1 MNNTAVALVRPLEIA
16 VIGAGSMGQEHVVR
30 LLANPRCRV
39 AAVVDPRVEAAEWA
53 RKNRFTH
60 CADIRDLLSAQR
72 LDGAIVATPNDLHVP
87 TAVSLLDAGVPVL
100 VEKPI
105 AESLAAGQSL
115 ARKVRETG
123 VPVLIGHHRRYSS
136 AIQAAISCIARG
148 ALGRIVALN
157 VTTLFYKPEAYFEA
171 MWRRGA
177 SGGPI
182 LINLVHDI
190 DSLRAL
196 CGEIIAVQAVGSSR
210 NRGFEAEDTAAAA
223 LEFANGALGTMLL
236 SDTTV
241 ASNSWEHTSAENS
254 IFPHDSTQDCIF
266 IGGTRGSLAVPTMR
280 MWRQVGDASWTLPFI
295 TERLTIKTT
304 DPLAR
309 QLDHFCDIIEHGVTP
324 LVGVVDA
331 LRTLAVTLAVRESAQ
346 TRTRVEIPIT

>member
-1 MNNTAVALVRPLEIA
+1 MNNTGVASGRPLEIA

-39 AAVVDPRVEAAEWA
+39 AAVVDPRFEAAEWA
-53 RKNRFTH
+53 GKNRFTH
-60 CADIRDLLSAQR
+60 YADIRDLLSSQR

-87 TAVSLLDAGVPVL
+87 SAVSLLDVGVPVL

-105 AESLAAGQSL
+105 AESLASGQEL

-123 VPVLIGHHRRYSS
+123 VPALIGHHRRYSA

-148 ALGRIVALN
+148 TLGRIVALN
-157 VTTLFYKPEAYFEA
+157 VTTLFHKPEPYFEA
-171 MWRRGA
+171 VWRRGA

-196 CGEIIAVQAVGSSR
+196 SGEIIAVQAVGSSR
-210 NRGFEAEDTAAAA
+210 NRGFAAEDTAAAI
-223 LEFANGALGTMLL
+223 LEFKNGALGSMLL

-241 ASNSWEHTSAENS
+241 ASNSWEHTSGENS
-254 IFPHDSTQDCIF
+254 IFPRDPMQDCIL

-280 MWRQVGDASWTLPFI
+280 IWRQEGDASWTLPFI
-295 TERLTIKTT
+295 TERLAIKTT
-304 DPLAR
+304 DPLAS
-309 QLDHFCDIIEHGVTP
+309 QLDHFCDIIEHDATP
-324 LVGVVDA
+324 RVGVVDA
-331 LRTLAVTLAVRESAQ
+331 LRTLAVTLAVRKSVR
-346 TRTRVEIPIT
+346 TRTRVEIPIS